1 MVCPDSASGPDLN
14 LVTTM
19 QRYLLSRPQTD
30 AGPFVFLF
38 LMALPLVQF
47 TSNMQGLEKKSVH
60 CWHQGQ
66 YKNVIVSEL
75 RMYLMVSR
83 GVIFKSSL

>member
-14 LVTTM
+14 LMTTM

-38 LMALPLVQF
+38 LMALTLVQF
-47 TSNMQGLEKKSVH
+47 TSMQGLEKKI
-60 CWHQGQ
+60 CA
-66 YKNVIVSEL
+66 L
-75 RMYLMVSR
+75 LASR
-83 GVIFKSSL
+83 PI